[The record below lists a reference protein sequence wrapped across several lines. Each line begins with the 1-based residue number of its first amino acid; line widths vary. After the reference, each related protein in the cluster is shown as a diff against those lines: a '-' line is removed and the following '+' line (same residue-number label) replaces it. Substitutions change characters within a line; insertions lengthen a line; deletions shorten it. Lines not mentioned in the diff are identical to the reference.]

1 MQLES
6 LQIHPQNGAVP
17 LVWKRGRPL
26 PELGSGPHSAFIL
39 WERRGKKKQENP
51 WPCGQLRRSC
61 CLFVWE
67 AHKSGRGCVFPAPWA
82 FSAWSKLTATA
93 CIINLT
99 TGFVFLVIFLSS
111 SQGLGD
117 VLFTPLLDLSSPVH
131 SSSSLL
137 LQSSSDV
144 LRSMGNLGVPVHTG
158 ALSSQERFF
167 LPLNLV
173 ASLGESSP
181 GVWS

>member
-1 MQLES
+1 MEQFLWCGRGAGPY
-6 LQIHPQNGAVP
+6 LNWALVLTVHLFYGNG
-17 LVWKRGRPL
+17 G
-26 PELGSGPHSAFIL
+26 E
-39 WERRGKKKQENP
+39 KKKQENP